1 MGRKRI
7 EDVLEINTWEDADA
21 VLKEIAQNE
30 IAIEEIEGV
39 MNKDIHDIKEQ
50 ASMNAMPHKT
60 RIKALEQL
68 LKTFVTVHKG
78 ELDGKT
84 KTLNFGQTGF
94 RASTSISLP
103 RAKDKL
109 EKIIE
114 HLKKN
119 GMADCVVV
127 TEKVNKDILKKYDEN
142 KIIKVGAKLKKQDTF
157 WYEAKRDEIQ

>member
-1 MGRKRI
+1 MSRKRI

-30 IAIEEIEGV
+30 IAIDEIEGV

-50 ASMNAMPHKT
+50 AAMNAQPHKA
-60 RIKALEQL
+60 RIKELEQL
-68 LKTFVTVHKG
+68 LKTFVTVHKS

-94 RASTSISLP
+94 RASTSIGLP
-103 RAKDKL
+103 RDKDKL
-109 EKIIE
+109 QKIIDF
-114 HLKKN
+114 LKKN
-119 GMADCVVV
+119 GMGDCIVV
-127 TEKVNKDILKKYDEN
+127 TEKVNKDVLRKYGEN
-142 KIIKVGAKLKKQDTF
+142 RIIRAGVKIKKQDAF